1 MMAEAKY
8 YINFTRSKKKKLFNS
23 TFTGSNS
30 FLFVNSVEIYQFK
43 ARNSEIKSF
52 PLCLRNILK
61 DFAVENMKK
70 QDYLDTCT
78 IFLLLI
84 ILLIFMNT

>member
-1 MMAEAKY
+1 M
-8 YINFTRSKKKKLFNS
+8 
-23 TFTGSNS
+23 
-30 FLFVNSVEIYQFK
+30 EIYQFK

-70 QDYLDTCT
+70 TGLLGYVYDFSVAYNITNIHEYLM
-78 IFLLLI
+78 IKMHI
-84 ILLIFMNT
+84 HIK